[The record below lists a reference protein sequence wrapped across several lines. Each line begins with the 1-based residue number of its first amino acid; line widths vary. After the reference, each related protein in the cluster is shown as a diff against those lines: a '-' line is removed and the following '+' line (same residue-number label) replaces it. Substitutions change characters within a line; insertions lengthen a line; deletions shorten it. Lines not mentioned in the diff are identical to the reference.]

1 MSLSAQQ
8 PAPHGE
14 RIAGLDGVRGLAILA
29 VMAYHFSAMA
39 ALPSST
45 RLDSAVT
52 RVAGTGWAGVDL
64 FFVLSGFLI
73 TGILYDAAQSPH
85 NFFRHFYARRALRIF
100 PLYFGFLA
108 GLLLLLPLV
117 RSMDTADFRE
127 LRHSQIWFWTYLSN
141 IWMAGRPWFRSDLYA
156 TGHLWSLAIEEQFYV
171 VWPAVVLWLNR
182 RHLMAVSLCAIAFAF
197 LLRIVMWRADARPF
211 STYVLTPSRVDALA
225 VGALI
230 ALCVRDAHDRAL
242 LVRWLWPVAAA
253 SGAVIIAIAAVQ
265 GVLDPYDRWMQ
276 CAGFSALALLFG
288 SLIAAE
294 VTAPLPMLHAV
305 VAMPA
310 LRAVGRYSYAMYV
323 FHWPVATWLASETGL
338 ADWPPTMLGSHLPG
352 KLLFGGVAAAATF
365 AASWLTWHLY
375 ESQFLKLKDR
385 FPYGSATRLAPA
397 RAAQPGAHPPPPG

>member
-1 MSLSAQQ
+1 MPPTGQQ
-8 PAPHGE
+8 PATHGE

-29 VMAYHFSAMA
+29 VMAFHFSAMA
-39 ALPSST
+39 ELPSST
-45 RLDSAVT
+45 WLDSAVT
-52 RVAGTGWAGVDL
+52 RVAGAGWAGVDL

-108 GLLLLLPLV
+108 ALLFILPLV
-117 RSMDTADFRE
+117 RSVDTADFRE
-127 LRHSQIWFWTYLSN
+127 LRRSQFWFWTYLSN

-182 RHLMAVSLCAIAFAF
+182 RQLMAVSLGAIAFAVV
-197 LLRIVMWRADARPF
+197 LRIVMWRADARPF

-253 SGAVIIAIAAVQ
+253 AGVVVVALAAVQ
-265 GVLDPYDRWMQ
+265 GGLDPYESWVQ
-276 CAGFSALALLFG
+276 CAGFAALALLFG
-288 SLIAAE
+288 ALIAAE
-294 VTAPLPMLHAV
+294 VTASLPALHAV
-305 VAMPA
+305 VAIPA
-310 LRAVGRYSYAMYV
+310 LRTVGRYSYAMYV
-323 FHWPVATWLASETGL
+323 FHWPVATWLSSTTGL

-352 KLLFGGVAAAATF
+352 KLLFGAVAAAVTF
-365 AASWLTWHLY
+365 AAAWLSWQLY
-375 ESQFLKLKDR
+375 ESQFLKLKER
-385 FPYGSATRLAPA
+385 FPYAAPA
-397 RAAQPGAHPPPPG
+397 TTGPAPAAQPDALPPPTG